1 MIEIEDFVD
10 KATQD
15 LIEYTVT
22 SSPFH
27 WHYNIHTIEPF
38 LLEEYA
44 VKKYVVP
51 VGDNP
56 YQFCHSVVVDSQK
69 NTEYLDLIQPV
80 IKQLARYLKKD
91 IEIRRAKFNFLSQS
105 NSSMHHWPHVDNNP
119 DEGTDIKTL
128 IYYVTDADGDTFL
141 FKETAPIDNP
151 VVTID
156 TRVTPKK
163 GKVLMFD
170 SHVFHASSS
179 PNKFS
184 KRIVLN
190 IVFKIL

>member
-1 MIEIEDFVD
+1 MIEIENFIDQSS
-10 KATQD
+10 QD
-15 LIEYTVT
+15 LIEDTVT
-22 SSPFH
+22 SSAFH
-27 WHYNIHTIEPF
+27 WHFNHHTIEPY
-38 LLEEYA
+38 LLDKEDA
-44 VKKYVVP
+44 QKYVVP

-56 YQFCHSVVVDSQK
+56 YQFCHSVVIDSQK
-69 NTEYLDLIQPV
+69 NTEYLNLIQPV

-91 IEIRRAKFNFLSQS
+91 IEIQRAKFNFLSQS
-105 NSSMHHWPHVDNNP
+105 NSTMYHWPHVDNNP
-119 DEGTDIKTL
+119 NEDNDIKTL
-128 IYYVTDADGDTFL
+128 IYYVTDSDGDTFL
-141 FKETAPIDNP
+141 FKETAPANNT

-156 TRVTPKK
+156 TQVTPKK

>member
-10 KATQD
+10 KKTQD
-15 LIEYTVT
+15 LIEDTVT
-22 SSPFH
+22 SAAFH
-27 WHYNIHTIEPF
+27 WHFNHHTIEPY
-38 LLEEYA
+38 LIEELA
-44 VKKYVVP
+44 NKKYIIP
-51 VGDNP
+51 LGDNP
-56 YQFCHSVVVDSQK
+56 YQFCHSVVVDSKK

-80 IKQLARYLKKD
+80 INQLARYLKKD
-91 IEIRRAKFNFLSQS
+91 IEIQRAKFNFLSQS
-105 NSSMHHWPHVDNNP
+105 NSTMYHWPHVDDKP
-119 DEGTDIKTL
+119 SADMKSL

-141 FKETAPIDNP
+141 FKEKAPIDRP

-156 TRVTPKK
+156 TRVMPKK
-163 GKVLMFD
+163 GKALMFD